1 MAATKGLEEETGRQP
16 QVSWIF
22 GTMAG
27 FARGNNIA
35 AMLNEQTGLGLSHYE
50 YGVLHLAFFDLEFT
64 EPQDVLE
71 HVGGNNLSEAMGIIT
86 GLIDK
91 GLMERDAD
99 GDFSLTAN
107 GYDAQEHV
115 NEVFEV
121 IACMIEETE
130 TRRRMPV
137 SKARGVIN

>member
-1 MAATKGLEEETGRQP
+1 
-16 QVSWIF
+16 
-22 GTMAG
+22 MAG

-71 HVGGNNLSEAMGIIT
+71 HVGGNNLSEAMEIIN

-137 SKARGVIN
+137 SKARNVIN